1 MKINNLIPNNEW
13 AFGNRAVGD
22 VVQHAGL
29 ILMVTQTC
37 TVTDS
42 TGITEQFN
50 AVDLADGEFYYVE
63 PTTIVK
69 CIAAEITVRPLP

>member
-13 AFGNRAVGD
+13 AFGNCAVGD
-22 VVQHAGL
+22 VVLHGRL

-63 PTTIVK
+63 PTTIVER
-69 CIAAEITVRPLP
+69 IIAEITVHPLL

>member
-13 AFGNRAVGD
+13 AFGNCAVGD
-22 VVQHAGL
+22 VVLQGRL

-63 PTTIVK
+63 PTTIVER
-69 CIAAEITVRPLP
+69 ITAEITVRPLL